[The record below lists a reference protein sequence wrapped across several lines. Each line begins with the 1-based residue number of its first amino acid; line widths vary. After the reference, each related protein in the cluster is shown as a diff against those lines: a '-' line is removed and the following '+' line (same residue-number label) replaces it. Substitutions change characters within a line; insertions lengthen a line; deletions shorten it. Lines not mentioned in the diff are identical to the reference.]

1 MSEWTLIDE
10 VAAGTPTPGGG
21 AAAAYVGALG
31 SALNSMVGNLTVGKK
46 SYVDVEDQVKECLSQ
61 LQRVREELLALSKKD
76 SEAFA
81 PLAACF
87 KMPRATEE
95 EKAQRTK
102 AMQKALIDAIEVPL
116 SIMKACARVID
127 LSDFMAHNGSKM
139 ALSDVATGVSF
150 AKGALKG
157 AALNIFVNA
166 KMLER
171 IASLRS
177 VTLTK
182 QNVSLLNGASVPMIF
197 TYLCWRD
204 SDKYDPHFEIETSY

>member
-46 SYVDVEDQVKECLSQ
+46 SYADVEDQVKECLSQ
-61 LQRVREELLALSKKD
+61 LQQVREELLALSKKD

-95 EKAQRTK
+95 EKAQRAE

-166 KMLER
+166 KMLEDCKLAKR
-171 IASLRS
+171 YTDETECLIIEWGKRADDIYVFVLEGLR
-177 VTLTK
+177 
-182 QNVSLLNGASVPMIF
+182 
-197 TYLCWRD
+197 
-204 SDKYDPHFEIETSY
+204 

>member
-95 EKAQRTK
+95 EKAQR
-102 AMQKALIDAIEVPL
+102 
-116 SIMKACARVID
+116 MKACARVID

-166 KMLER
+166 KMLEDR
-171 IASLRS
+171 KLAKRYTDETECLIIEWGKRADDIYVFVLEGLR
-177 VTLTK
+177 
-182 QNVSLLNGASVPMIF
+182 
-197 TYLCWRD
+197 
-204 SDKYDPHFEIETSY
+204 

>member
-81 PLAACF
+81 VPKQCRRRSS
-87 KMPRATEE
+87 MP
-95 EKAQRTK
+95 
-102 AMQKALIDAIEVPL
+102 
-116 SIMKACARVID
+116 
-127 LSDFMAHNGSKM
+127 SKCPC
-139 ALSDVATGVSF
+139 
-150 AKGALKG
+150 
-157 AALNIFVNA
+157 
-166 KMLER
+166 
-171 IASLRS
+171 RS
-177 VTLTK
+177 
-182 QNVSLLNGASVPMIF
+182 
-197 TYLCWRD
+197 
-204 SDKYDPHFEIETSY
+204 